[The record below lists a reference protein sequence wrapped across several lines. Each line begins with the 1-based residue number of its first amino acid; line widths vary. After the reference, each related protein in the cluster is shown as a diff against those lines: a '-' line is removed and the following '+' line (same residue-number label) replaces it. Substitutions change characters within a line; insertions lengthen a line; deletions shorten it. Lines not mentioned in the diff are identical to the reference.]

1 MSGRVLV
8 VDDVE
13 ANVKLLEAKL
23 ASEYFDVLSAYT
35 GGTALQ
41 IANAELPDV
50 ILLDVMMPRMDGFEV
65 CRQLKANQR
74 TADVPVVMVTAL
86 SDVANRL
93 RGLEAGADDF
103 LTKPVN
109 DIALFARVRSLVRL
123 KRMMEELRVREG
135 ICGGF
140 GDRDTPASEDAGPAR
155 ILLVDDDEFAA
166 ARMVETLRPISHS
179 VTRASSYAE
188 VQKLLSGD
196 TELIIASLSIPGGD
210 PLRLVSQCR
219 ANESFRQLPILL
231 ISEDTD
237 LPRLAKGLDLGA
249 NDYLIRPVDRNELLA
264 RTATQI
270 RRKRLQD
277 RLQESYRRSLALALT
292 DELTGLYNRRF
303 LAAHLDELIAR
314 VNQEGIS
321 AAVLLFDIDHFKH
334 VNDTCGHP
342 AGDDV
347 LRELAARTMSSVR
360 SVDLVS
366 RLGGE
371 EFVVVMPETDLAI
384 AGAVAERLRLA
395 VAREPFTVRA
405 SGEKLPVTISIG
417 VTAVAGSGDDRD
429 SVLKR
434 ADDAL
439 YNAKTRGRNRVI
451 VRPTGRDLPGGPPA
465 SSLAPRGPDRP
476 PPPRASAT
484 TPHPEGN
491 VI

>member
-8 VDDVE
+8 VDDIE

-23 ASEYFDVLSAYT
+23 SSEYFDVLLAVN
-35 GGTALQ
+35 GRTALQ
-41 IANAELPDV
+41 IAEAELPDV

-65 CRQLKANQR
+65 CRRLKANPR

-135 ICGGF
+135 ICGRF
-140 GDRDTPASEDAGPAR
+140 GDRDAPTAEDAGPAR
-155 ILLVDDDEFAA
+155 ILIVEDDDFSA
-166 ARMVETLRPISHS
+166 ARMAETLLPIAHPL
-179 VTRASSYAE
+179 TRVSTCAE
-188 VQKLLSGD
+188 AQGLLSGD
-196 TELIIASLSIPGGD
+196 TELIIASLSMPDGD

-219 ANESFRQLPILL
+219 ATEAFRQLPILL
-231 ISEDTD
+231 IAEETD

-264 RTATQI
+264 RTATQV

-277 RLQESYRRSLALALT
+277 RLQKSYQRSLALALT
-292 DELTGLYNRRF
+292 DELTGLYNRRYLF
-303 LAAHLDELIAR
+303 AHLDELIGR
-314 VNQEGIS
+314 VSQDGIN
-321 AAVLLFDIDHFKH
+321 AAILLFDIDHFKQ
-334 VNDTCGHP
+334 VNDTYGHP

-347 LRELAARTMSSVR
+347 LRELAARTMNSVR
-360 SVDLVS
+360 SVDLVA

-384 AGAVAERLRLA
+384 AASVAERLRAA
-395 VAREPFTVRA
+395 VAREPFIVRA

-417 VTAVAGSGDDRD
+417 VTAVSGSGDDRD
-429 SVLKR
+429 GVLKR
-434 ADDAL
+434 ADEAL
-439 YNAKTRGRNRVI
+439 YSAKTRGRNRVI
-451 VRPTGRDLPGGPPA
+451 MRSSTPGPLAVMPA
-465 SSLAPRGPDRP
+465 PAGEPVS
-476 PPPRASAT
+476 
-484 TPHPEGN
+484 
-491 VI
+491 